1 MLRQPPPPDGP
12 SRLGFLAELIVPRL
26 PHPGA
31 PQTRHRRSGIKVSF
45 LEGSW
50 AQIFITLTGGKFLT
64 DLLLHFGATASILGL
79 GSSIQPFAST
89 LQIAGAYLSNAAG
102 SRKKVIVPACLVCRQ
117 AWWLVLPL
125 LFLDLPQTAKV
136 SIFLGVYF
144 VSMVADAIIANI
156 WMSWTA
162 DLVPDAVRG
171 KVMGLRNALMLG
183 ISIFAD
189 FGISR
194 LREVVGLEG
203 RAFYLAVCFAT
214 AASAGLV
221 TAQLFRRQW
230 EPPLRRDPPPPLREI
245 FSEALSHPGARRLIT
260 ARALWNVAVGIAVAF
275 WTPFMMNN
283 LGLPFTTIAIYNVI
297 VQGLTVVLGA
307 LLWGPV
313 IDRAGTVP
321 VIMINGVVIGLMPF
335 LYLFATP
342 ENLTCYWI
350 DAVAT
355 GICWSG
361 FNAAIFNLPFQV
373 LPERRRDFHLAAMNA
388 IAGTVLGASAVVGGL
403 IAEWLQPIRI
413 EYSGRVF
420 GNFHVMFVLS
430 GVLRLSALAALA
442 RVPDIRGRGIAF
454 TLFEI
459 GSNMKELVTNPR
471 LVLVK
476 RYARKRRTAQGK

>member
-1 MLRQPPPPDGP
+1 MI
-12 SRLGFLAELIVPRL
+12 AELIVPRL
-26 PHPGA
+26 PHPDA
-31 PQTRHRRSGIKVSF
+31 PQTRKRRSGIKVSF

-50 AQIFITLTGGKFLT
+50 AQIFITLTSGKFLT
-64 DLLLHFGATASILGL
+64 DLLLHFGATPAVLGV
-79 GSSIQPFAST
+79 GSSIQPFTST
-89 LQIAGAYLSNAAG
+89 LQLAGAYLSNAAG

-125 LFLDLPQTAKV
+125 LFLDLPQSTKV
-136 SIFLGVYF
+136 AIFLCVYF

-183 ISIFAD
+183 IAIFAD
-189 FGISR
+189 FGISK
-194 LREVVGLEG
+194 LRETLGLDG
-203 RAFYLAVCFAT
+203 RATYLAVCFAT
-214 AASAGLV
+214 AAAAGLV

-230 EPPLRRDPPPPLREI
+230 EPPMRRHAPPPLREI
-245 FSEALSHPGARRLIT
+245 FAEAFAHPGARKLIT
-260 ARALWNVAVGIAVAF
+260 ARVCWNVAVGVAVAF
-275 WTPFMMNN
+275 WTPFMMKN
-283 LGLPFTTIAIYNVI
+283 LELPFTTIAIYNLI

-321 VIMINGVVIGLMPF
+321 VIMINGFVIGLMPF
-335 LYLFATP
+335 LYLVATP
-342 ENLTCYWI
+342 EDLTCYWV
-350 DAVAT
+350 DAVLT

-373 LPERRRDFHLAAMNA
+373 LPEERRDFHLAAMNA
-388 IAGTVLGASAVVGGL
+388 IAGTVLGASAVLGGV
-403 IAEWLQPIRI
+403 IASALEPIHI
-413 EYSGRVF
+413 EFSGRTF
-420 GNFHVMFVLS
+420 GNFHVMFVIS
-430 GVLRLSALAALA
+430 GVLRLSALVALA

-471 LVLVK
+471 MVLVR
-476 RYARKRRTAQGK
+476 RYARKRRTAQSK

>member
-1 MLRQPPPPDGP
+1 MRHAPPPAGP
-12 SRLGFLAELIVPRL
+12 PPRLGLLAELVVPRL
-26 PHPGA
+26 PHPQA
-31 PQTRHRRSGIKVSF
+31 PLTRHRRSGIKVSF

-64 DLLLHFGATASILGL
+64 DLLLHFGATPAILGI
-79 GSSIQPFAST
+79 GSAIQPFAST
-89 LQIAGAYLSNAAG
+89 LQLAGAYLSNAAG
-102 SRKKVIVPACLVCRQ
+102 SRKTVIVPACLVCRQ
-117 AWWLVLPL
+117 VWWLVLPL
-125 LFLDLPQTAKV
+125 LFLDLSQSAKV
-136 SIFLGVYF
+136 AVFLGIYS

-171 KVMGLRNALMLG
+171 KVIGLRNAIMLG
-183 ISIFAD
+183 IAVFAD
-189 FGISR
+189 FGMSR
-194 LREVVGLEG
+194 LREVLGEDG
-203 RAFYLAVCFAT
+203 RGGYLAVCFAT
-214 AASAGLV
+214 AAGAGLV
-221 TAQLFRRQW
+221 TAFLFRRQW
-230 EPPLRRDPPPPLREI
+230 EPPMRRDPPPPLREVVA
-245 FSEALSHPGARRLIT
+245 EAMAHPGARRLIA

-321 VIMINGVVIGLMPF
+321 VILINGVVIGLMPF

-342 ENLTCYWI
+342 ENLACYWL
-350 DAVAT
+350 DAVLT

-373 LPERRRDFHLAAMNA
+373 LPERRRDFHLAVMNA
-388 IAGTVLGASAVVGGL
+388 IAGTVLGASAMAGGFL
-403 IAEWLQPIRI
+403 AEALEPVRIAI
-413 EYSGRVF
+413 SGREF

-430 GVLRLSALAALA
+430 GVLRLSALAALS
-442 RVPDIRGRGIAF
+442 RVPDIRGHGIAF

-471 LVLVK
+471 MVLLR
-476 RYARKRRTAQGK
+476 RYGRKRRPAHRK